1 MYCGNPKLF
10 LSVFSQCLNYGQT
23 EFPNGTDQVWT
34 LFVQFPML
42 SFLDAA
48 RKDNLF
54 RIVASLMNSG
64 SNGNLNINESVF
76 CVGTYEAYRLTYYEE
91 S

>member
-1 MYCGNPKLF
+1 M
-10 LSVFSQCLNYGQT
+10 
-23 EFPNGTDQVWT
+23 
-34 LFVQFPML
+34 QFPML